1 MSKDIE
7 ALIERLISNAE
18 VEWSYH
24 EDNHRYPRDFWHV
37 RVNWLGMSTDWVEY
51 GEQEQRQL
59 PEDVRLAAETEQRD
73 HLRSAIRDALLRSLN
88 QEESRSEESK
98 NG

>member
-7 ALIERLISNAE
+7 ALIERLEKGETGNALDIAIDIALFE
-18 VEWSYH
+18 PDQDHVAVKANNAGTKLVYTRAH
-24 EDNHRYPRDFWHV
+24 GGTDTFW
-37 RVNWLGMSTDWVEY
+37 
-51 GEQEQRQL
+51 
-59 PEDVRLAAETEQRD
+59 ARD
-73 HLRSAIRDALLRSLN
+73 HTLNDRRVSLAIASLKSLLN